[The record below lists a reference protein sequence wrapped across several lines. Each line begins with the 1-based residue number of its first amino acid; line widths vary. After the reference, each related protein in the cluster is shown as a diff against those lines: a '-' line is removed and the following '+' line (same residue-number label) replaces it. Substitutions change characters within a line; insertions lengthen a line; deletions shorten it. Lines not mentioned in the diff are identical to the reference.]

1 MTEPVLLI
9 LLPLVGSLA
18 ALAGKL
24 LPARRTFTV
33 LALLPLGVMGIVLVR
48 QLPAVTAGEVLRYA
62 LGGYAEGPGITLVL
76 DGPAW
81 LASMLIVIISSLVA
95 IYSLE
100 RDEFDLRYLFF
111 LLMLIAGMETVV
123 LTGDIFTM
131 FVGFEV
137 VALSAYVLIAWERSS
152 EGLLASLKYLFLS
165 SVGILFF
172 LLGVFVVYRD
182 MGTLSLAG
190 ITEYV
195 NGLHGFGGIER
206 GIGPDAVFGG
216 FAGGSIPFALAALCV
231 GIGVRTAFIPFHTWL
246 PEAHAWAPHPVSA
259 LLSGVLI
266 KISFFVMFRI
276 LAVFGAFHLYP
287 MLMWLGSITALVAVG
302 WALAQSDAKRLL
314 AYHSISQMGYIL
326 AAAGA
331 LSTFSV
337 PAAYTHAINHAVFKS
352 LLFLA
357 AGHAI
362 HLTGERN
369 LFRIGPLGRRSP
381 LVAAALVVGALSIS
395 GIPPFNGFVSKQLI
409 SEALY
414 GSPAYILL
422 RITAVGTTAS
432 FIKLSRIALPG
443 PYLAAGEPLHN
454 DHRSAATAV
463 PLVVLSALALV
474 TGVAGSAYTRF
485 VWRVVGGEA
494 IRGGATP
501 AMPSFFAW
509 DKLADSVL
517 ILILGVAT
525 YLFVMTPTG
534 KRISHSVRRIAPHLR
549 AVLIFFVFGL
559 ALFSV
564 AALL

>member
-9 LLPLVGSLA
+9 VLPLVGSLS

-24 LPARRTFTV
+24 LPARKTFTA
-33 LALLPLGVMGIVLVR
+33 LALLPLGAMAVVLGR
-48 QLPAVTAGEVLRYA
+48 QLPAIMAGSVLRYA
-62 LGGYAEGPGITLVL
+62 LGGYAEGPGITLIL

-81 LASMLIVIISSLVA
+81 LASMLIVLISSLVA
-95 IYSLE
+95 IFSLE
-100 RDEFDLRYLFF
+100 DRQFDLRYFFF
-111 LLMLIAGMETVV
+111 LLMLVVGMETVV

-190 ITEYV
+190 IAEY
-195 NGLHGFGGIER
+195 LATLPGG
-206 GIGPDAVFGG
+206 AV
-216 FAGGSIPFALAALCV
+216 GGSIPFALAALCV

-266 KISFFVMFRI
+266 KVSFFVMFRI
-276 LAVFGAFHLYP
+276 LAVFGAFHIYP
-287 MLMWLGSITALVAVG
+287 MLTWLGAITALVAVG

-331 LSTFSV
+331 LTAFSV
-337 PAAYTHAINHAVFKS
+337 PAAYTHAINHAIFKS

-369 LFRIGPLGRRSP
+369 LFRIGPLGRRAP
-381 LVAAALVVGALSIS
+381 LVAAALVVGALSIA
-395 GIPPFNGFVSKQLI
+395 GVPPFNGFVSKQLI

-414 GSPAYILL
+414 GSPAYVLL

-432 FIKLSRIALPG
+432 FIKLSRIALLG
-443 PYLAAGEPLHN
+443 PRPVAGELVHN
-454 DHRSAATAV
+454 DHRSTATAA
-463 PLVVLSALALV
+463 PLVILSVLALF
-474 TGVAGSAYTRF
+474 TGVAGSGYTRF
-485 VWRVVGGEA
+485 VWRLVGGGA
-494 IRGGATP
+494 MRGATP
-501 AMPSFFAW
+501 PMPSFFAL
-509 DKLADSVL
+509 DKLTDSLVTL
-517 ILILGVAT
+517 ALGIVT
-525 YLFVMTPTG
+525 YLLVMTPPG
-534 KRISHSVRRIAPHLR
+534 KRVSHRVRRIAPHLR
-549 AVLIFFVFGL
+549 TVLVFFVFGL